1 MPYLN
6 HNIPP
11 FSAYIRNEYLFN
23 HTKGHGDFTFCDIHT
38 TNCMER
44 RAILFECLL
53 PNGVNWTRRPINAFV
68 WKKDAPKHPLNI
80 HMYWDCFS
88 SYISVQRRNR
98 LANCRA
104 ELIDWHGTKRKG
116 TYMFTIDFGWEDKA
130 GMLDTNFSE
139 DPEHKC
145 AHMFRMDEG
154 TFFAYPNNRTIWY
167 DDAFMEERLTKNP
180 GYLIDQNF
188 YTVENTRED
197 TITDDSYFTQWEQE
211 KPEQFNVDDDQGHD
225 IGPVHVKSPSDV
237 SEAPDETV

>member
-11 FSAYIRNEYLFN
+11 FSAYIRNEYLYN
-23 HTKGHGDFTFCDIHT
+23 HTKGHGDFTFADVHT
-38 TNCMER
+38 VNCMER

-53 PNGVNWTRRPINAFV
+53 PNGVNWTRRPINSFV
-68 WKKDAPKHPLNI
+68 WKKDAPKYPLNI

-88 SYISVQRRNR
+88 SYVNVQRRNR

-104 ELIDWHGTKRKG
+104 ELVDWHGTKREG

-130 GMLDTNFSE
+130 AMLDTNFSE

-145 AHMFRMDEG
+145 AHMFRMDDG
-154 TFFAYPNNRTIWY
+154 NFFAYPNNRCIWF
-167 DDAFMEERLTKNP
+167 DDAFMEEILKGNP

-188 YTVENTRED
+188 YTVENTRENS
-197 TITDDSYFTQWEQE
+197 ITDDSYFTQWERE
-211 KPEQFNVDDDQGHD
+211 EPDQFNVDKDQTP
-225 IGPVHVKSPSDV
+225 IGPIHQKHKN
-237 SEAPDETV
+237 EE